1 MNKALAI
8 MMTISILLSS
18 VGVSYADMGMEIRP
32 VEDDLK
38 AVEEELEQVIDEGK
52 AAAERLREERAREER
67 LEDERAAERLRE
79 EDSYKE
85 DKGKRSLGQR
95 AFYFAGSI
103 GGFAPSADY
112 DDKLGGAWT
121 GGSDMAVDVGVFL
134 SEYMGFEVG
143 LHVYTAET
151 DEVAGLTLETGTVGI
166 ETLVTFQSRDAS
178 LQPFGGLGFGYY
190 ANTLA
195 VKFGGSTVAEES
207 GSGVGLVLKGGVR
220 GFVTDNVFVQGYIK
234 SFLNQQEMDIGGY
247 PDTVNFGGGSYN
259 AGVGVAF

>member
-1 MNKALAI
+1 MKKTLAV
-8 MMTISILLSS
+8 MMTVSMLLSTA
-18 VGVSYADMGMEIRP
+18 GVSYADIGMEIRP
-32 VEDDLK
+32 VEDHLK

-52 AAAERLREERAREER
+52 AATEKLRKERARKER
-67 LEDERAAERLRE
+67 LENERAAERLRE

-85 DKGKRSLGQR
+85 DKGKRALGQR

-112 DDKLGGAWT
+112 DDKLGGVWT
-121 GGSDMAVDVGVFL
+121 GGSDMAIDAGVFL

-151 DEVAGLTLETGTVGI
+151 DEVAGLTLEVGTVGL
-166 ETLVTFQSRDAS
+166 ETLITFQSRDAA

-234 SFLNQQEMDIGGY
+234 AFSNQQEVDFGGY
-247 PDTVNFGGGSYN
+247 PDTVNFGGTSYN